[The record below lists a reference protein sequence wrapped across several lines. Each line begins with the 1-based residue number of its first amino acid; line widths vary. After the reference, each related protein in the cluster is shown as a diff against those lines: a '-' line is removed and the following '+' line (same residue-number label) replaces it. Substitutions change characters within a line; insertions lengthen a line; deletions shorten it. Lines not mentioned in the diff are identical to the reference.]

1 MHVLGGCRD
10 GPRKFPQNASGRVPA
25 CSFAELCSL
34 IAKNLEIPPVY
45 VLCYAGPAGPDGA
58 RAALNPS
65 TSDGAELFRAVP
77 SSGTVH
83 IARLRQTARSAE
95 EGVASPRAAGGLAML
110 QAASDGLDDMLVSST
125 GVGREV
131 VTYGGERHDGE
142 HGRSRIV
149 FLPGCVFTPAS
160 RLLRRQ
166 AEAGFV
172 QVEVYVETSA

>member
-1 MHVLGGCRD
+1 M
-10 GPRKFPQNASGRVPA
+10 
-25 CSFAELCSL
+25 
-34 IAKNLEIPPVY
+34 Y

-58 RAALNPS
+58 RSALNPS

-83 IARLRQTARSAE
+83 IARLRQAARSAE

-142 HGRSRIV
+142 HGRLRIV
-149 FLPGCVFTPAS
+149 FLPGCVFTPALRS
-160 RLLRRQ
+160 LRRQ
-166 AEAGFV
+166 AGAGFV